1 MYVQQMNNAQN
12 LTSEIFGGLA
22 TCKRVRTQAD
32 LRKNKKKTNSK
43 VSKFCIDAEINVK
56 VDDIAMA
63 SGEGNSTKLPSE
75 EKESEKDPVIKDA
88 TAANANTANLDVDDD
103 KGDDLVID
111 EQNDAEKSDEGESDE
126 KEFEPTLDMMMNDFD
141 DEQTMEEEGE
151 FQF

>member
-1 MYVQQMNNAQN
+1 
-12 LTSEIFGGLA
+12 
-22 TCKRVRTQAD
+22 
-32 LRKNKKKTNSK
+32 
-43 VSKFCIDAEINVK
+43 
-56 VDDIAMA
+56 MA

-151 FQF
+151 FQFISCIFTLFIRRKNMKIECKCRCLYS

>member
-1 MYVQQMNNAQN
+1 MKEFAHK
-12 LTSEIFGGLA
+12 LISEKI
-22 TCKRVRTQAD
+22 
-32 LRKNKKKTNSK
+32 KKTNSK
-43 VSKFCIDAEINVK
+43 IAKFCFDAEINVK
-56 VDDIAMA
+56 VVDIAMA
-63 SGEGNSTKLPSE
+63 SGEGNSSKLPSE

-88 TAANANTANLDVDDD
+88 TAANANPANLDVDDD

-151 FQF
+151 FQLIWHDVNIYANEIVI